1 MGAAV
6 CGEGEIARGVTFDV
20 GSTKISRWYLRSA
33 SNLASARANASSCE
47 PPGRP
52 RLVGRLRRRPP
63 LAMRVSS
70 CADHASTLYI
80 TCVEREEGEWCVRA
94 V

>member
-1 MGAAV
+1 MKKSRSNLYLPRMRPLPGRRAV
-6 CGEGEIARGVTFDV
+6 VMSVLDV

-33 SNLASARANASSCE
+33 SNLARARAKASSCE

-52 RLVGRLRRRPP
+52 RLVGRLRRREP

-80 TCVEREEGEWCVRA
+80 TCV
-94 V
+94 